1 MKKMKK
7 KNRYFLKISYLYMF
21 DEKQIELLEKF
32 QIRTKYETEPP
43 HGDPI
48 YSISFKDKELP
59 FWIYGR
65 NIIFID
71 ETKVMVDAVKPNTWM
86 PVYTVIIDMKKDMY
100 VRFKNWYTD
109 ISIMDNQIK
118 LTHRPKKTE
127 EIFGGFD
134 ELEWIAL

>member
-1 MKKMKK
+1 
-7 KNRYFLKISYLYMF
+7 MF

-48 YSISFKDKELP
+48 YSISLKDKEFP

-71 ETKVMVDAVKPNTWM
+71 ETKVMVEAVEPNTWNLL
-86 PVYTVIIDMKKDMY
+86 YTVIIDIKKDMY
-100 VRFKNWYTD
+100 VRFKHWYRD
-109 ISIMDNQIK
+109 ISFKDNQIK
-118 LTHRPKKTE
+118 LTNRYENIE
-127 EIFGGFD
+127 EILGGFD